1 MVDNAFVTVDLDQ
14 IRENFRLICQKS
26 GVPVMAVVK
35 ADAYGHGALPVA
47 RALEEMCAFFGVAN
61 LSEALE
67 LRRGGIQKPVL
78 VLGPMAPEN
87 FPEAILADVR
97 LCISCYEDACQLSCQ
112 AEKLGKTARFHLAV
126 DTGMSRIGLQVTP
139 QDADIAAA
147 ICNLPGLE
155 PEGLFSHFATA
166 DGSELSRT
174 HAQAEK
180 FRLFDE
186 MLKARGVTIPLRHID
201 NSAGIVHFGAH
212 YEMSRAGI
220 ILYGMA
226 PSGHVD
232 LTGLPV
238 QAALSWCSRVSHLKT
253 LEPGREV
260 SYGGTFVTEKPTRV
274 ATVPVGYADG
284 YSRCLSGRFYVLIH
298 G

>member
-1 MVDNAFVTVDLDQ
+1 
-14 IRENFRLICQKS
+14 
-26 GVPVMAVVK
+26 
-35 ADAYGHGALPVA
+35 
-47 RALEEMCAFFGVAN
+47 
-61 LSEALE
+61 
-67 LRRGGIQKPVL
+67 
-78 VLGPMAPEN
+78 MAPEN

-201 NSAGIVHFGAH
+201 NSAGIVNFGAH

-238 QAALSWCSRVSHLKT
+238 QAALSWYSRVSHLKT

-274 ATVPVGYADG
+274 ATIPVGYADG

-298 G
+298 GKPAPILGRVCMDQLMVDVTDIPGVALGDRVTLLGRDGDRVITPEEMAQTLGTINYEIVCDISHRVPRYYYQKGRLM